1 MAGTVKSG
9 TAHFSITGAAF
20 VGLVQSRMLD
30 DEPGAAYRL
39 ATSIGTGNP
48 AVDATIPGI
57 AIRVCDGVAALEG
70 DEHGMDVVDRDYPEY
85 RRQLAWLFAGR
96 IKLHGRWYQPVAYV
110 SDVGPMDL
118 TNNHNKSTTTWNTG
132 GINNRGWHYCDKDEI
147 VADHVAF
154 KDKTRFGMERE
165 VIFRQCGERPHWHQP
180 PLDTRAALEEYLAAG
195 RGLEER
201 GHSKRYGIDPESW
214 PSGYPGRAWMRE
226 PEPPAGGLARFH
238 GTVPNAAME
247 RRLASAPPFDRRAPK
262 LTEEEEEARDAEIEA
277 SRLRRVADLR
287 ELILAR
293 AGDDLVELAWEAKG
307 DVPAGKAMIPRA
319 PFVIWC
325 FARLKWFHALLPE
338 WQPISPPGMKIW
350 AMDDPIHTDWV
361 IGGGFDPQ
369 DRDLYWGA
377 KSEAAERLRSRLQD
391 EFDERKRAE
400 NEAVT
405 TLVTGPKVVGTV
417 ILGLPGVTPAPGLVV
432 IVPSLHSRYLW
443 AVTGAAA
450 VITEAGGE
458 VAHLAQVAR
467 ERAVPVVRAERALE
481 RWGEGDVVEVDPE
494 ARTVRVVRYRLN
506 QPGGND
512 ADSGE

>member
-1 MAGTVKSG
+1 MARAVRSG
-9 TAHFSITGAAF
+9 TAHFSITGEAF

-39 ATSIGTGNP
+39 ATSIGTGDP
-48 AVDATIPGI
+48 ATDATIPGI

-85 RRQLAWLFAGR
+85 RRQLAWLHAGR
-96 IKLHGRWYQPVAYV
+96 IRLHGRLYQPVAYV

-118 TNNHNKSTTTWNTG
+118 KNDHNKNTTTRSTG
-132 GINNRGWHYCDKDEI
+132 GIDNRGWHYCGKDEI
-147 VADHVAF
+147 VADHVEH
-154 KDKTRFGMERE
+154 KGRD

-180 PLDTRAALEEYLAAG
+180 PLDARAALEEYLAAG
-195 RGLEER
+195 RRLEER
-201 GHSKRYGIDPESW
+201 SHSRKYGIDPEKW
-214 PSGYPGRAWMRE
+214 PEGYPGRAWMRE
-226 PEPPAGGLARFH
+226 PEPPAGGPARFR
-238 GTVPNAAME
+238 GTVPNKAME
-247 RRLASAPPFDRRAPK
+247 RK
-262 LTEEEEEARDAEIEA
+262 LEAEAEA

-293 AGDDLVELAWEAKG
+293 AGDDLVELAWDAKD

-319 PFVIWC
+319 PFVVWC
-325 FARLKWFHALLPE
+325 FARLKWFERWLPK
-338 WQPISPPGMKIW
+338 WDPISPPGMKIW

-377 KSEAAERLRSRLQD
+377 KSEAAERLRSELQD
-391 EFDERKRAE
+391 EFDARERAE
-400 NEAVT
+400 DEAVT

-417 ILGLPGVTPAPGLVV
+417 ARGLPGVTPAPGLVV

-450 VITEAGGE
+450 VITEVGGE

-494 ARTVRVVRYRLN
+494 ARTVHVVRRAIR
-506 QPGGND
+506 QPGEGD